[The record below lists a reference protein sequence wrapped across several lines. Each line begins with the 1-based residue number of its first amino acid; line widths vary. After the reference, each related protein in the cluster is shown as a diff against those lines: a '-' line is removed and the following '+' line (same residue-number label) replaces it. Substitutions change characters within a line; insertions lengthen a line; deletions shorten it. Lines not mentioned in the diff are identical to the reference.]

1 MNMNIYTRNLLCLLL
16 LISKTIVSQEILQP
30 SDTETLLILE
40 VLNPDD
46 SPYENK
52 IVKFIDENKNE
63 FKSTTNSKGELK
75 VLVPNGHSY
84 FTKCGGL
91 KNERIINIGS
101 IGYSTFSSKRYT
113 YRFTEFTLQF
123 INYQNNPVIGE
134 EILTLLASTDSL
146 VKKTDSY
153 GKAKFYLPI
162 EESFEVRTKYNLI
175 KKFEI
180 PDKGY
185 QSVAFDFR
193 YRGQSTK
200 EYEDAVRQNELAM
213 IEYAKQNKIRDSIQR
228 YNDSVQSTKPTVV
241 IFFASDREFKHPGE
255 ISVYDGSKKGE
266 LLGTVNSVWSCHSG
280 PPVENAEVKFEKMK
294 GNYSY
299 YAISTEG
306 YEWEGTYDIKGG
318 GWKRVILEIDEG
330 KKSLK

>member
-1 MNMNIYTRNLLCLLL
+1 MIKYTRELLCLLI

-30 SDTETLLILE
+30 SATETLLILE
-40 VLNPDD
+40 VLNPND

-52 IVKFIDENKNE
+52 IVKLIDENKNE

-84 FTKCGGL
+84 FTKCGEL

-101 IGYSTFSSKRYT
+101 RGYSTFSSKRYT

-123 INYQNNPVIGE
+123 INYQNKPVIGE
-134 EILTLLASTDSL
+134 EILTLLASGDSL

-162 EESFEVRTKYNLI
+162 KESFDVRTKYNLI

-185 QSVAFDFR
+185 QSVAYDFR

-200 EYEDAVRQNELAM
+200 EYEDAVIQNKLAM
-213 IEYAKQNKIRDSIQR
+213 IEYAKQNRIRDSIQR
-228 YNDSVQSTKPTVV
+228 YNDSVQSTKPTMV
-241 IFFASDREFKHPGE
+241 IFFASDREFKHLGE
-255 ISVYDGSKKGE
+255 ISVFNGSKKGD

-280 PPVENAEVKFEKMK
+280 PSEENAEVKFKKMK
-294 GNYSY
+294 GSYTY
-299 YAISTEG
+299 YAVSTQG
-306 YEWEGTYDIKGG
+306 YEWEGSYNIKGG
-318 GWKRVILEIDEG
+318 GWERVILEIEDG
-330 KKSLK
+330 KKMLD

>member
-1 MNMNIYTRNLLCLLL
+1 MITYTRNLLCLLL

-30 SDTETLLILE
+30 SATETLLILE

-52 IVKFIDENKNE
+52 IVKFIDEDKNE

-75 VLVPNGHSY
+75 ILIPNGHSY
-84 FTKCGGL
+84 FTKCEEL
-91 KNERIINIGS
+91 KNERLINIVS
-101 IGYSTFSSKRYT
+101 SGYSTFSSKRYT
-113 YRFTEFTLQF
+113 YRFTEFSLQF
-123 INYQNNPVIGE
+123 INYQNKPVKGE
-134 EILTLLASTDSL
+134 EILTLLASGDS
-146 VKKTDSY
+146 VIKKTDSY

-162 EESFEVRTKYNLI
+162 EESFEVRTKYKLI

-200 EYEDAVRQNELAM
+200 EYEDAVRQNELDM
-213 IEYAKQNKIRDSIQR
+213 IEYAKQNRIRDSIQR
-228 YNDSVQSTKPTVV
+228 YNDSVRSTKPTVV
-241 IFFASDREFKHPGE
+241 IFFASDREFKHLGE
-255 ISVYDGSKKGE
+255 ISVYDGSEKGK

-280 PPVENAEVKFEKMK
+280 PSEKDAEVKVKKMK
-294 GNYSY
+294 GSYTY
-299 YAISTEG
+299 YAISAQG
-306 YEWEGTYDIKGG
+306 FEWEGSYNINGG
-318 GWKRVILEIDEG
+318 GWERVILEIDEG
-330 KKSLK
+330 RKRLN

>member
-1 MNMNIYTRNLLCLLL
+1 MITYNRNLLCLLI

-30 SDTETLLILE
+30 SATETLLILE
-40 VLNPDD
+40 ILNPND

-52 IVKFIDENKNE
+52 IVKLIDENKNE

-84 FTKCGGL
+84 FTKCGEL
-91 KNERIINIGS
+91 KNERIINIGNR
-101 IGYSTFSSKRYT
+101 GYSTFSSKRYT

-123 INYQNNPVIGE
+123 INYQNKPVIGE
-134 EILTLLASTDSL
+134 EILTLLASGDSL
-146 VKKTDSY
+146 IKKTDSY

-162 EESFEVRTKYNLI
+162 KESFDVRTKYNLI

-185 QSVAFDFR
+185 QSVAYDFR

-200 EYEDAVRQNELAM
+200 EYEDAVIQNKLAM
-213 IEYAKQNKIRDSIQR
+213 IEYAKQNRIRDSIQR
-228 YNDSVQSTKPTVV
+228 YNDSVQSTKPTMV
-241 IFFASDREFKHPGE
+241 IFFASDREFKHLGE
-255 ISVYDGSKKGE
+255 ISIFDGSKKGK

-280 PPVENAEVKFEKMK
+280 PSEENAEVKFKKMK
-294 GNYSY
+294 GSYTY
-299 YAISTEG
+299 YAVSNQG
-306 YEWEGTYDIKGG
+306 YEWEGSYNIKGG
-318 GWKRVILEIDEG
+318 GWERVILEIEDG
-330 KKSLK
+330 KKMLD

>member
-1 MNMNIYTRNLLCLLL
+1 MITYNRTLLCLLI

-30 SDTETLLILE
+30 SATETLLILE
-40 VLNPDD
+40 VLNPND

-52 IVKFIDENKNE
+52 IVKLIDENKNE
-63 FKSTTNSKGELK
+63 FMSTTNSKGELK

-84 FTKCGGL
+84 FTKCGEL

-101 IGYSTFSSKRYT
+101 RGYSTFSSKRYT

-123 INYQNNPVIGE
+123 INYQNKPVIGE
-134 EILTLLASTDSL
+134 EILTLLASGDSL

-162 EESFEVRTKYNLI
+162 KESFDVRTKYNLI

-185 QSVAFDFR
+185 QSVAYDFR

-200 EYEDAVRQNELAM
+200 EYEDAVIQNKLAM
-213 IEYAKQNKIRDSIQR
+213 IEYAKQNRIRDSIQR
-228 YNDSVQSTKPTVV
+228 YNDSVQSTKPTMV
-241 IFFASDREFKHPGE
+241 IFFASDREFKHLGE
-255 ISVYDGSKKGE
+255 ISVFDGSKKGK

-280 PPVENAEVKFEKMK
+280 PSQENAEVKFKKMK
-294 GNYSY
+294 GSYTY
-299 YAISTEG
+299 YAVSTQG
-306 YEWEGTYDIKGG
+306 YEWEGTYNIKGG
-318 GWKRVILEIDEG
+318 GWERVILEIEDG
-330 KKSLK
+330 KKMLD

>member
-1 MNMNIYTRNLLCLLL
+1 MITYNRNLLCLLI

-30 SDTETLLILE
+30 SATETLLILE
-40 VLNPDD
+40 VLNPND

-52 IVKFIDENKNE
+52 IVKLIDENKNE

-84 FTKCGGL
+84 FTKCGEL

-101 IGYSTFSSKRYT
+101 RGYSTFSSKRYT

-123 INYQNNPVIGE
+123 INYQNKPVIGE
-134 EILTLLASTDSL
+134 EILTLLASGDSL
-146 VKKTDSY
+146 IKKTDSY

-162 EESFEVRTKYNLI
+162 KESFDVRTKYNLI

-185 QSVAFDFR
+185 QSVAYDFR

-200 EYEDAVRQNELAM
+200 EYEDAVIQNKLAM
-213 IEYAKQNKIRDSIQR
+213 IEYAKQNRIRDSIQR
-228 YNDSVQSTKPTVV
+228 YNDSVQSTKPTMV
-241 IFFASDREFKHPGE
+241 IFFASDREFKHLGE
-255 ISVYDGSKKGE
+255 ISVFDGSKKGK

-280 PPVENAEVKFEKMK
+280 PSEENAEVKFKKMK
-294 GNYSY
+294 GSYTY
-299 YAISTEG
+299 YAVSNQG
-306 YEWEGTYDIKGG
+306 YEWEGSYNIKGG
-318 GWKRVILEIDEG
+318 GWERVILEIEDG
-330 KKSLK
+330 KKMLD

>member
-1 MNMNIYTRNLLCLLL
+1 MIKYTRELLCLLI

-30 SDTETLLILE
+30 SATETLLILE
-40 VLNPDD
+40 VLNPND

-52 IVKFIDENKNE
+52 IVKLIDENKNE

-84 FTKCGGL
+84 FTKCGEL
-91 KNERIINIGS
+91 KNERLINIGS
-101 IGYSTFSSKRYT
+101 RGYSTFSSKRYT

-123 INYQNNPVIGE
+123 INYQNKPVIGE
-134 EILTLLASTDSL
+134 EILTLLASGDSL

-162 EESFEVRTKYNLI
+162 KESFDVRTKYNLI
-175 KKFEI
+175 KKFEL

-185 QSVAFDFR
+185 QSVAYDFR

-200 EYEDAVRQNELAM
+200 EYEDAVIQNKLAM
-213 IEYAKQNKIRDSIQR
+213 IEYAKQNRIRDSIQR
-228 YNDSVQSTKPTVV
+228 YNDSVQSTKPTMV
-241 IFFASDREFKHPGE
+241 IFFASDREFKHLGE
-255 ISVYDGSKKGE
+255 ISVFDGSKKGK

-280 PPVENAEVKFEKMK
+280 PSEENAEVKFKKMK
-294 GNYSY
+294 GSYTY
-299 YAISTEG
+299 YAVSTQG
-306 YEWEGTYDIKGG
+306 YEWEGSYNIKGG
-318 GWKRVILEIDEG
+318 GWERVILEIEDG
-330 KKSLK
+330 KKMLD

>member
-1 MNMNIYTRNLLCLLL
+1 MITYNRNLLCLLL

-30 SDTETLLILE
+30 SATETLLILE
-40 VLNPDD
+40 ILNPND

-52 IVKFIDENKNE
+52 IVKLIDENKNE

-84 FTKCGGL
+84 FTKCGEL

-101 IGYSTFSSKRYT
+101 RGYSTFSSKRYT

-123 INYQNNPVIGE
+123 INYQNKPVIGE
-134 EILTLLASTDSL
+134 EILTLLASGDSL
-146 VKKTDSY
+146 IKKTDSY

-162 EESFEVRTKYNLI
+162 KESFDVRTKYNLI

-185 QSVAFDFR
+185 QSVAYDFR
-193 YRGQSTK
+193 YTGQSTK
-200 EYEDAVRQNELAM
+200 EYEDAVIQNKLAM
-213 IEYAKQNKIRDSIQR
+213 IEYAKQNRIRDSIQR
-228 YNDSVQSTKPTVV
+228 YNDSVQSTKPTMV
-241 IFFASDREFKHPGE
+241 IFFASDREFKHLGE
-255 ISVYDGSKKGE
+255 ISIFDGSKKGK

-280 PPVENAEVKFEKMK
+280 PSEENAEVKFKKMK
-294 GNYSY
+294 GSYTY
-299 YAISTEG
+299 YAVSNQG
-306 YEWEGTYDIKGG
+306 YEWEGSYNIKGG
-318 GWKRVILEIDEG
+318 GWERVILEIEDG
-330 KKSLK
+330 KKMLD

>member
-1 MNMNIYTRNLLCLLL
+1 MITYTRNLLCLLL

-30 SDTETLLILE
+30 SASETLLILE

-46 SPYENK
+46 SPYKNK
-52 IVKFIDENKNE
+52 IVKLIDENKNE
-63 FKSTTNSKGELK
+63 FKSTTNSNGELK
-75 VLVPNGHSY
+75 VLVPNGHNY
-84 FTKCGGL
+84 FTKCGEL

-101 IGYSTFSSKRYT
+101 RGYSTFSSKRYT

-123 INYQNNPVIGE
+123 INYQNKPVLGE
-134 EILTLLASTDSL
+134 EILSLLASGDSL
-146 VKKTDSY
+146 IKKTDSY

-162 EESFEVRTKYNLI
+162 EESFELRTKYNLI

-180 PDKGY
+180 PDKCY

-213 IEYAKQNKIRDSIQR
+213 IEYAKQNRIRDSIQR
-228 YNDSVQSTKPTVV
+228 YYDSVKSTKPTVV
-241 IFFASDREFKHPGE
+241 IFFASDREFKHLGE
-255 ISVYDGSKKGE
+255 ISVYDGSKKGK

-280 PPVENAEVKFEKMK
+280 PSEEDAEVKFKKMK
-294 GNYSY
+294 GSYNY
-299 YAISTEG
+299 YAISTQG
-306 YEWEGTYDIKGG
+306 YEWEGSYNIKGG
-318 GWKRVILEIDEG
+318 GWESVILEIDDG
-330 KKSLK
+330 KKRID

>member
-1 MNMNIYTRNLLCLLL
+1 MITYNRNLLCLLI

-30 SDTETLLILE
+30 SATETLLILE
-40 VLNPDD
+40 ILNPND

-52 IVKFIDENKNE
+52 IVKLIDENKNE

-84 FTKCGGL
+84 FTKCGEL

-101 IGYSTFSSKRYT
+101 RGYSTFSSKRYT

-123 INYQNNPVIGE
+123 INYQNKPVIGE
-134 EILTLLASTDSL
+134 EILTLLASGDSL
-146 VKKTDSY
+146 IKKTDSY

-162 EESFEVRTKYNLI
+162 KESFDVRTKYNLI

-185 QSVAFDFR
+185 QSVAYDFR

-200 EYEDAVRQNELAM
+200 EYEDAVIQNKLAM
-213 IEYAKQNKIRDSIQR
+213 IEYAKQNRIRDSIQR
-228 YNDSVQSTKPTVV
+228 YNDSVQSTKPTMV
-241 IFFASDREFKHPGE
+241 IFFASDREFKHLGE
-255 ISVYDGSKKGE
+255 ISVFDGSKKGK

-280 PPVENAEVKFEKMK
+280 PSEENAEVKFKKMK
-294 GNYSY
+294 GSYTY
-299 YAISTEG
+299 YAVSTQG
-306 YEWEGTYDIKGG
+306 YEWEGSYNIKGG
-318 GWKRVILEIDEG
+318 GWERVILEIEDG
-330 KKSLK
+330 KKMLD

>member
-1 MNMNIYTRNLLCLLL
+1 MITYNRNLLCLLI

-30 SDTETLLILE
+30 SATETLLILE
-40 VLNPDD
+40 VLNPND

-52 IVKFIDENKNE
+52 IVKLIDENKNE

-84 FTKCGGL
+84 FTKCGEL

-101 IGYSTFSSKRYT
+101 RGYSTFSSKRYT

-123 INYQNNPVIGE
+123 INYQNKPVIGE
-134 EILTLLASTDSL
+134 EILTLLASGDSL
-146 VKKTDSY
+146 VKKTDTY

-162 EESFEVRTKYNLI
+162 KESFDVRTKYNLI

-185 QSVAFDFR
+185 QSVAYDFR

-200 EYEDAVRQNELAM
+200 EYEDAVIQNKLAM
-213 IEYAKQNKIRDSIQR
+213 IEYAKQNRIRDSIQR
-228 YNDSVQSTKPTVV
+228 YNDSVQSTKPTMV
-241 IFFASDREFKHPGE
+241 IFFASDREFKHLGE
-255 ISVYDGSKKGE
+255 ISVFDGSKKGK

-280 PPVENAEVKFEKMK
+280 PSEENAEVKFKKMK
-294 GNYSY
+294 GSYTY
-299 YAISTEG
+299 YAVSTQG
-306 YEWEGTYDIKGG
+306 YEWEGSYNIKGG
-318 GWKRVILEIDEG
+318 GWERVILEIEDG
-330 KKSLK
+330 KKMLD

>member
-1 MNMNIYTRNLLCLLL
+1 MITYNRNLLCLLI

-30 SDTETLLILE
+30 SATETLLILE
-40 VLNPDD
+40 ILNPND

-52 IVKFIDENKNE
+52 IVKLIDENKNE

-84 FTKCGGL
+84 FTKCGEL

-101 IGYSTFSSKRYT
+101 RGYSTFSSKRYT

-123 INYQNNPVIGE
+123 INYQNKPVIGE
-134 EILTLLASTDSL
+134 EILTLLASGDSL
-146 VKKTDSY
+146 IKKTDSY

-162 EESFEVRTKYNLI
+162 KESFDVRTKYNLI

-185 QSVAFDFR
+185 QSVAYDFR

-200 EYEDAVRQNELAM
+200 EYEDAVIQNKLAM
-213 IEYAKQNKIRDSIQR
+213 IEYAKQNRIRDSIQR
-228 YNDSVQSTKPTVV
+228 YNDSVQSTKPTMV
-241 IFFASDREFKHPGE
+241 IFFASDREFKHLGE
-255 ISVYDGSKKGE
+255 ISIFDGSKKGK

-280 PPVENAEVKFEKMK
+280 PSEENAEVKFKKMK
-294 GNYSY
+294 GSYTY
-299 YAISTEG
+299 YAVSNQG
-306 YEWEGTYDIKGG
+306 YEWEGSYNIKGG
-318 GWKRVILEIDEG
+318 GWERVILEIEDG
-330 KKSLK
+330 KKMLD

>member
-1 MNMNIYTRNLLCLLL
+1 MITYNRNLLCLLI

-30 SDTETLLILE
+30 SATETLLILE
-40 VLNPDD
+40 VLNPND

-52 IVKFIDENKNE
+52 IVKLIDENKNE
-63 FKSTTNSKGELK
+63 FMSTTNSKGELK

-84 FTKCGGL
+84 FTKCGDL

-101 IGYSTFSSKRYT
+101 RGYSTFSSKRYT

-123 INYQNNPVIGE
+123 INYQNKPVIGE
-134 EILTLLASTDSL
+134 KILTLLASGDSL

-162 EESFEVRTKYNLI
+162 KESFDVRTKYNLI

-185 QSVAFDFR
+185 QSVAYDFR

-200 EYEDAVRQNELAM
+200 EYEDAVIQNKLAM
-213 IEYAKQNKIRDSIQR
+213 IEYAKQNRIRDSIQR
-228 YNDSVQSTKPTVV
+228 YNDSVQSTKPTMV
-241 IFFASDREFKHPGE
+241 IFFASDREFKHLGE
-255 ISVYDGSKKGE
+255 ISVFDGSKKGK

-280 PPVENAEVKFEKMK
+280 PSEENAEVKFKKIK
-294 GNYSY
+294 GSYTY
-299 YAISTEG
+299 YAVSTQG
-306 YEWEGTYDIKGG
+306 YEWEGTYNIKGG
-318 GWKRVILEIDEG
+318 GWERVILEIEDG
-330 KKSLK
+330 KKMLD

>member
-1 MNMNIYTRNLLCLLL
+1 MITYNRNLLCLLI

-30 SDTETLLILE
+30 SATETLLILE
-40 VLNPDD
+40 VLNPND

-52 IVKFIDENKNE
+52 IVKLIDENKNE

-84 FTKCGGL
+84 FTKCGEL

-101 IGYSTFSSKRYT
+101 RGYSTFSSKRYT

-123 INYQNNPVIGE
+123 INYQNKPVIGE
-134 EILTLLASTDSL
+134 EILTLLASGDSL
-146 VKKTDSY
+146 IKKTDSY

-162 EESFEVRTKYNLI
+162 KESFDVRTKYNLI

-185 QSVAFDFR
+185 QSVAYDFR

-200 EYEDAVRQNELAM
+200 EYEDAVIQNKLAM
-213 IEYAKQNKIRDSIQR
+213 IEYAKQNRIRDSIQR
-228 YNDSVQSTKPTVV
+228 YNDSVQSTKPTMV
-241 IFFASDREFKHPGE
+241 IFFASDREFKHLGE
-255 ISVYDGSKKGE
+255 ISVFDGSKKGK

-280 PPVENAEVKFEKMK
+280 PSEENAEVKFKKMK
-294 GNYSY
+294 GSYTY
-299 YAISTEG
+299 YAVSTQG
-306 YEWEGTYDIKGG
+306 YEWEGSYNIKGG
-318 GWKRVILEIDEG
+318 GWERVILEIEDG
-330 KKSLK
+330 KKMLD

>member
-1 MNMNIYTRNLLCLLL
+1 MITYNRNLLCLLI

-30 SDTETLLILE
+30 SATETLLILE
-40 VLNPDD
+40 VLNPND

-52 IVKFIDENKNE
+52 IVKLIDENKNE
-63 FKSTTNSKGELK
+63 FMSTTNSKGELK

-84 FTKCGGL
+84 FTKCGDL

-101 IGYSTFSSKRYT
+101 RGYSTFSSKRYT

-123 INYQNNPVIGE
+123 INYQNKPVIGE
-134 EILTLLASTDSL
+134 EILTLLASGDSL

-162 EESFEVRTKYNLI
+162 KESFDVRTKYNLI

-185 QSVAFDFR
+185 QSVAYDFR

-200 EYEDAVRQNELAM
+200 EYEDAVIQNKLAM
-213 IEYAKQNKIRDSIQR
+213 IEYAKQNRIRDSIQK
-228 YNDSVQSTKPTVV
+228 YNDSVQSTKPTMV
-241 IFFASDREFKHPGE
+241 IFFASDREFKHLGE
-255 ISVYDGSKKGE
+255 ISVFDGSKKGK

-280 PPVENAEVKFEKMK
+280 PAEENAEVKFKKMK
-294 GNYSY
+294 GSYSY
-299 YAISTEG
+299 YAISAQG
-306 YEWEGTYDIKGG
+306 YEWEGSYNIKGG
-318 GWKRVILEIDEG
+318 GWERVILEIEDG
-330 KKSLK
+330 KKMLD

>member
-1 MNMNIYTRNLLCLLL
+1 MITYNRNLLCLLI

-30 SDTETLLILE
+30 SATETLLILE
-40 VLNPDD
+40 VLNPND

-52 IVKFIDENKNE
+52 IVKLIDENKNE
-63 FKSTTNSKGELK
+63 FMSTTNSKGELK

-84 FTKCGGL
+84 FTKCGDL

-101 IGYSTFSSKRYT
+101 RGYSTFSSKRYT

-123 INYQNNPVIGE
+123 INYQNKPVIGE
-134 EILTLLASTDSL
+134 EILTLLASGDSL

-162 EESFEVRTKYNLI
+162 KESFDVRTKYNLI

-185 QSVAFDFR
+185 QSVAYDFR

-200 EYEDAVRQNELAM
+200 EYEDAVIQNKLAM
-213 IEYAKQNKIRDSIQR
+213 IEYAKQNRIRDSIQKH
-228 YNDSVQSTKPTVV
+228 NDSVQSTKPTMV
-241 IFFASDREFKHPGE
+241 IFFASDREFKHLGE
-255 ISVYDGSKKGE
+255 ISVFDGSKKGK

-280 PPVENAEVKFEKMK
+280 PLEENAEVKFKKMK
-294 GNYSY
+294 GSYTY
-299 YAISTEG
+299 YAVSTQG
-306 YEWEGTYDIKGG
+306 YEWEGTYNIKGG
-318 GWKRVILEIDEG
+318 GWERVILEIEEG
-330 KKSLK
+330 KKMLN

>member
-1 MNMNIYTRNLLCLLL
+1 MITYNRNLLCLLI

-30 SDTETLLILE
+30 SATETLLILE
-40 VLNPDD
+40 VLNPND

-52 IVKFIDENKNE
+52 IVKLIDENKNV
-63 FKSTTNSKGELK
+63 FMSTTNSKGELK

-84 FTKCGGL
+84 FTKCGDL

-101 IGYSTFSSKRYT
+101 RGYSTFSSKRYT

-123 INYQNNPVIGE
+123 INYQNKPVIGE
-134 EILTLLASTDSL
+134 EILTLLASGDSL

-162 EESFEVRTKYNLI
+162 KESFDVRTKYNLI

-185 QSVAFDFR
+185 QSVAYDFR

-200 EYEDAVRQNELAM
+200 EYEDAVIQNKLAM
-213 IEYAKQNKIRDSIQR
+213 IEYAKQNRIRDSIQK
-228 YNDSVQSTKPTVV
+228 YNDSVQSTKPTMV
-241 IFFASDREFKHPGE
+241 IFFASDREFKHLGE
-255 ISVYDGSKKGE
+255 ISVFGGSKKGK

-280 PPVENAEVKFEKMK
+280 PSEENAEVKFKKMK
-294 GNYSY
+294 GSYTY
-299 YAISTEG
+299 YAVSNQG
-306 YEWEGTYDIKGG
+306 YEWEGSYNIKGG
-318 GWKRVILEIDEG
+318 GWERVILEIEDG
-330 KKSLK
+330 KKMLN

>member
-1 MNMNIYTRNLLCLLL
+1 MITYNRNLLCLLI

-30 SDTETLLILE
+30 SATETLLILE
-40 VLNPDD
+40 VLNPND

-52 IVKFIDENKNE
+52 IVKLIDENKNE
-63 FKSTTNSKGELK
+63 FMSTTNSKGELK

-84 FTKCGGL
+84 FTKCGDL

-101 IGYSTFSSKRYT
+101 RGYSTFSSKRYT

-123 INYQNNPVIGE
+123 INYQNKPVIGE
-134 EILTLLASTDSL
+134 EIQTLLASGDSL

-162 EESFEVRTKYNLI
+162 KESFDVRTKYNLI

-185 QSVAFDFR
+185 QSVAYDFR

-200 EYEDAVRQNELAM
+200 EYEDAVIQNKLAM
-213 IEYAKQNKIRDSIQR
+213 IEYAKQNRIRDSIQR
-228 YNDSVQSTKPTVV
+228 YNDSVQSTKPTMV
-241 IFFASDREFKHPGE
+241 IFFASDREFKHLGE
-255 ISVYDGSKKGE
+255 ISVFDGSKKGK

-280 PPVENAEVKFEKMK
+280 PSEENAEVKFKKMK
-294 GNYSY
+294 GSYTY
-299 YAISTEG
+299 YAVSTQG
-306 YEWEGTYDIKGG
+306 YEWEGSYNIKGG
-318 GWKRVILEIDEG
+318 GWERVILEIEDG
-330 KKSLK
+330 KKMLD

>member
-1 MNMNIYTRNLLCLLL
+1 MIKYTRELLCLLI

-30 SDTETLLILE
+30 SATETLLILE
-40 VLNPDD
+40 VLNPND

-52 IVKFIDENKNE
+52 IVKLIDENKNE

-84 FTKCGGL
+84 FTKCGEL
-91 KNERIINIGS
+91 KNERIINIGNR
-101 IGYSTFSSKRYT
+101 GYSTFSSKRYT

-123 INYQNNPVIGE
+123 INYQNKPVIGE
-134 EILTLLASTDSL
+134 EILTLLASGDSL
-146 VKKTDSY
+146 IKKTDSY

-162 EESFEVRTKYNLI
+162 KESFDVRTKYNLI

-185 QSVAFDFR
+185 QSVAYDFR

-200 EYEDAVRQNELAM
+200 EYEDAVIQNKLAM
-213 IEYAKQNKIRDSIQR
+213 IEYAKQNRIRDSIQR
-228 YNDSVQSTKPTVV
+228 YNDSVQSTKPTMV
-241 IFFASDREFKHPGE
+241 IFFASDREFKHLGE
-255 ISVYDGSKKGE
+255 ISVFDGSKKGK

-280 PPVENAEVKFEKMK
+280 PSEENAEVKFKKMK
-294 GNYSY
+294 GSYTY
-299 YAISTEG
+299 YAVSTQG
-306 YEWEGTYDIKGG
+306 YEWEGTYNIKGG
-318 GWKRVILEIDEG
+318 GWERVILEIEDG
-330 KKSLK
+330 KKMLD

>member
-1 MNMNIYTRNLLCLLL
+1 MITYNRNLLCLLI

-30 SDTETLLILE
+30 SATETLLILE
-40 VLNPDD
+40 VLNPND

-52 IVKFIDENKNE
+52 IVKLIDENKNE
-63 FKSTTNSKGELK
+63 FMSTTNSKGELK

-84 FTKCGGL
+84 FTKCGDL

-101 IGYSTFSSKRYT
+101 RGYSTFSSKRYT

-123 INYQNNPVIGE
+123 INYQNKPVIGE
-134 EILTLLASTDSL
+134 EILTLLASGDSL

-162 EESFEVRTKYNLI
+162 KESFDVRTKYNLI

-185 QSVAFDFR
+185 QSVAYDFR

-200 EYEDAVRQNELAM
+200 EYEDAVIQNKLAM
-213 IEYAKQNKIRDSIQR
+213 IEYAKQNRIRDSIQR
-228 YNDSVQSTKPTVV
+228 YNDSVQSTKPTMV
-241 IFFASDREFKHPGE
+241 IFFASDREFKHLGE
-255 ISVYDGSKKGE
+255 ISVFDGSKKGE

-280 PPVENAEVKFEKMK
+280 PSEENAEVKFKKMK
-294 GNYSY
+294 GSYTY
-299 YAISTEG
+299 YAVSTQG
-306 YEWEGTYDIKGG
+306 YEWEGTYNIKGG
-318 GWKRVILEIDEG
+318 GWERVILEIEEG
-330 KKSLK
+330 KKMLN

>member
-1 MNMNIYTRNLLCLLL
+1 MITYNRNLLCLLI

-30 SDTETLLILE
+30 SATETLLILE
-40 VLNPDD
+40 VLNPND

-52 IVKFIDENKNE
+52 IVKLIDENKNE

-84 FTKCGGL
+84 FTKCGEL

-101 IGYSTFSSKRYT
+101 RGYSTFSSKRYT

-123 INYQNNPVIGE
+123 INYQNKPVIGE
-134 EILTLLASTDSL
+134 EILTLLASGDSL
-146 VKKTDSY
+146 IKKTDSY

-162 EESFEVRTKYNLI
+162 KESFDVRTKYNLI

-185 QSVAFDFR
+185 QSVAYDFR

-200 EYEDAVRQNELAM
+200 EYEDAVIQNKLAM
-213 IEYAKQNKIRDSIQR
+213 IEYAKQNRIRDSIQR
-228 YNDSVQSTKPTVV
+228 YNDSVQSTKPTMV
-241 IFFASDREFKHPGE
+241 IFFASDREFKHLGE
-255 ISVYDGSKKGE
+255 ISIFDGSKKGK

-280 PPVENAEVKFEKMK
+280 PSEENAEVKFKKMK
-294 GNYSY
+294 GSYTY
-299 YAISTEG
+299 YAVSNQG
-306 YEWEGTYDIKGG
+306 YEWEGSYNIKGG
-318 GWKRVILEIDEG
+318 GWERVILEIEDG
-330 KKSLK
+330 KKMLD

>member
-1 MNMNIYTRNLLCLLL
+1 MITYNRNLLCLLI

-30 SDTETLLILE
+30 SATETLLILE
-40 VLNPDD
+40 VLNPND

-52 IVKFIDENKNE
+52 IVKLIDENKNE

-84 FTKCGGL
+84 FTKCGEL
-91 KNERIINIGS
+91 KNERLINIGS
-101 IGYSTFSSKRYT
+101 RGYSTFSSKRYT

-123 INYQNNPVIGE
+123 INYQNKPVIGE
-134 EILTLLASTDSL
+134 EIQTLLASGDSL

-162 EESFEVRTKYNLI
+162 KESFDVRTKYNLI

-185 QSVAFDFR
+185 QSVAYDFR

-200 EYEDAVRQNELAM
+200 EYEDAVIQNKLAM
-213 IEYAKQNKIRDSIQR
+213 IEYAKQNRIRDSIRR
-228 YNDSVQSTKPTVV
+228 YNDSVQSTKPTMV
-241 IFFASDREFKHPGE
+241 IFFASDREFKHLGE
-255 ISVYDGSKKGE
+255 ISVFDGSKKGK
-266 LLGTVNSVWSCHSG
+266 LLGSVNSVWSCHSG
-280 PPVENAEVKFEKMK
+280 PSEENAEVKFKKMK
-294 GNYSY
+294 GSYTY
-299 YAISTEG
+299 YAVSTQG
-306 YEWEGTYDIKGG
+306 YEWEGTYNIKGG
-318 GWKRVILEIDEG
+318 GWERVILEIEEG
-330 KKSLK
+330 KKMLN

>member
-1 MNMNIYTRNLLCLLL
+1 MITYNRNLLCLLI

-30 SDTETLLILE
+30 SATETLLILE
-40 VLNPDD
+40 VLNPND

-52 IVKFIDENKNE
+52 IVKLIDENKNE
-63 FKSTTNSKGELK
+63 FKATTNSKGELK

-84 FTKCGGL
+84 FTKCGDL

-101 IGYSTFSSKRYT
+101 RGYSTFSSKRYT

-123 INYQNNPVIGE
+123 INYQNKPVIGE
-134 EILTLLASTDSL
+134 EILTLLASGDSL
-146 VKKTDSY
+146 IKKTDSY

-162 EESFEVRTKYNLI
+162 KESFDVRTKYNLI

-185 QSVAFDFR
+185 QSVAYDFR

-200 EYEDAVRQNELAM
+200 EYEDAVIQNKLAM
-213 IEYAKQNKIRDSIQR
+213 IEYAKQNRIRDSIQK
-228 YNDSVQSTKPTVV
+228 YNDSVQSTKPTMV
-241 IFFASDREFKHPGE
+241 IFFASDREFKHLGE
-255 ISVYDGSKKGE
+255 ISVFDGSKKGK

-280 PPVENAEVKFEKMK
+280 PSEENAEVKFKKMK
-294 GNYSY
+294 GSYTY
-299 YAISTEG
+299 YAISAQG
-306 YEWEGTYDIKGG
+306 YEWEGSYNIKGG
-318 GWKRVILEIDEG
+318 GWERVILEIEDG
-330 KKSLK
+330 KKMLD

>member
-1 MNMNIYTRNLLCLLL
+1 MITYNRNLLCLLI

-30 SDTETLLILE
+30 SATETLLILE
-40 VLNPDD
+40 VLNPND

-52 IVKFIDENKNE
+52 IVKLIDENKNE

-75 VLVPNGHSY
+75 VLVPNGHIY
-84 FTKCGGL
+84 FTKCGEL

-101 IGYSTFSSKRYT
+101 RGYSTFSSKRYT

-123 INYQNNPVIGE
+123 INYQNKPVIGE
-134 EILTLLASTDSL
+134 EILTLLASGDSL
-146 VKKTDSY
+146 IKKTDSY

-162 EESFEVRTKYNLI
+162 KESFDVRTKYNLI

-185 QSVAFDFR
+185 QSVAYDFR

-200 EYEDAVRQNELAM
+200 EYEDAVIQNKLAM
-213 IEYAKQNKIRDSIQR
+213 IEYAKQNRIRDSIQR
-228 YNDSVQSTKPTVV
+228 YNDSVQSTKPTMV
-241 IFFASDREFKHPGE
+241 IFFASDREFKHLGE
-255 ISVYDGSKKGE
+255 ISVFDGSKKGK

-280 PPVENAEVKFEKMK
+280 PSEENAEVKFKKMK
-294 GNYSY
+294 GSYSY
-299 YAISTEG
+299 YAVSTQG
-306 YEWEGTYDIKGG
+306 YEWEGTYNIKGG
-318 GWKRVILEIDEG
+318 GWERVILEIEEG
-330 KKSLK
+330 EKMLD

>member
-1 MNMNIYTRNLLCLLL
+1 MITYNRNLLCLLI

-30 SDTETLLILE
+30 SATETLLILE
-40 VLNPDD
+40 VLNPND

-52 IVKFIDENKNE
+52 IVKLIDENKNE

-84 FTKCGGL
+84 FTKCGEL

-101 IGYSTFSSKRYT
+101 RGYSTFSSKRYT

-123 INYQNNPVIGE
+123 INYQNKPVIGE
-134 EILTLLASTDSL
+134 EILTLLASGDSL
-146 VKKTDSY
+146 IKKTDSY

-162 EESFEVRTKYNLI
+162 KESFDVRTKYNLI

-185 QSVAFDFR
+185 QSIAFDFR
-193 YRGQSTK
+193 YQGQSTK
-200 EYEDAVRQNELAM
+200 EYEDAGRQNELAM
-213 IEYAKQNKIRDSIQR
+213 IEYAKQNRIRDSIQR
-228 YNDSVQSTKPTVV
+228 YNDSVQSTKPTMV
-241 IFFASDREFKHPGE
+241 IFFASDREFKHLGE
-255 ISVYDGSKKGE
+255 ISVFDGSKKGE

-280 PPVENAEVKFEKMK
+280 PSEENAEVKFKKMK
-294 GNYSY
+294 GSYTY
-299 YAISTEG
+299 YAVSTQG
-306 YEWEGTYDIKGG
+306 YEWEGTYNIKGG
-318 GWKRVILEIDEG
+318 GWERVILEIEDG
-330 KKSLK
+330 KKMLD

>member
-1 MNMNIYTRNLLCLLL
+1 MITYNRNLLCLLI

-30 SDTETLLILE
+30 SATETLLILE
-40 VLNPDD
+40 VLNPND

-52 IVKFIDENKNE
+52 IVKLIDENKNE

-75 VLVPNGHSY
+75 VLVPNGHIY
-84 FTKCGGL
+84 FTKCGEL

-101 IGYSTFSSKRYT
+101 RGYSTFSSKRYT

-123 INYQNNPVIGE
+123 INYQNKPVIGE
-134 EILTLLASTDSL
+134 EILTLLASGDSL
-146 VKKTDSY
+146 IKKTDSY

-162 EESFEVRTKYNLI
+162 KESFDVRTKYNLI

-193 YRGQSTK
+193 YRGQSTE
-200 EYEDAVRQNELAM
+200 EYELEVKQNKLAE
-213 IEYAKQNKIRDSIQR
+213 IEYAKQNRIRDSIQR

-241 IFFASDREFKHPGE
+241 IFFASDREFKHLGE
-255 ISVYDGSKKGE
+255 ISIFEESKKGK
-266 LLGTVNSVWSCHSG
+266 LLGTINTVWSCNSG
-280 PPVENAEVKFEKMK
+280 PSEKDAELKFKKMK
-294 GNYSY
+294 GNYTY
-299 YAISTEG
+299 YAISTQG
-306 YEWEGTYDIKGG
+306 YEWEGTYNIKGG
-318 GWKRVILEIDEG
+318 GWKRVILEIDQG
-330 KKSLK
+330 KKRIN

>member
-1 MNMNIYTRNLLCLLL
+1 MITYNRNLLCLLI

-30 SDTETLLILE
+30 SATETLLILE
-40 VLNPDD
+40 ILNPND

-52 IVKFIDENKNE
+52 IVKLIDENKNE

-84 FTKCGGL
+84 FTKCGEL
-91 KNERIINIGS
+91 KNERIINIGNR
-101 IGYSTFSSKRYT
+101 GYSTFSSKRYT

-123 INYQNNPVIGE
+123 INYQNKPVIGE
-134 EILTLLASTDSL
+134 EILTLLASGDSL

-162 EESFEVRTKYNLI
+162 KESFDVRTKYNLI

-185 QSVAFDFR
+185 QSVAYDFR
-193 YRGQSTK
+193 YTGQSTK
-200 EYEDAVRQNELAM
+200 EYEDAVIQNKLAM
-213 IEYAKQNKIRDSIQR
+213 IEYAKQNRIRDSIQR
-228 YNDSVQSTKPTVV
+228 YNDSVQSTKPTMV
-241 IFFASDREFKHPGE
+241 IFFASDREFKHLGE
-255 ISVYDGSKKGE
+255 ISVFDGSKKGK

-280 PPVENAEVKFEKMK
+280 PSEENAEVKFKKMK
-294 GNYSY
+294 GSYTY
-299 YAISTEG
+299 YAVSNQG
-306 YEWEGTYDIKGG
+306 YEWEGSYNIKGG
-318 GWKRVILEIDEG
+318 GWERVILEIEDG
-330 KKSLK
+330 KKMLD